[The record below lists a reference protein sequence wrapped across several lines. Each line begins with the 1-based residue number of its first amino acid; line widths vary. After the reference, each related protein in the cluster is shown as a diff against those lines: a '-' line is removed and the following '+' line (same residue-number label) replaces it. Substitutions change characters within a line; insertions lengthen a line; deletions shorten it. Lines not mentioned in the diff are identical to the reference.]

1 MSDTYQWIKQ
11 RPTLTW
17 VRFLGVIVI
26 ISFAL
31 SGYTVVRQSQAAA
44 ERAADKKAANTSQVA
59 RCYQQ
64 VRDSPDF
71 LRILDLLDAL
81 ATNSIIANREALK
94 LGGDDPLRAI
104 RRSSLRRLVP
114 ARKNLRRFVERA
126 NASVPTLRS
135 CDRLA
140 SSLDVSPAPF
150 RKKP

>member
-64 VRDSPDF
+64 VRDSPDVI
-71 LRILDLLDAL
+71 RILSLIDTL
-81 ATNSIIANREALK
+81 ATNSIVVNRQVLATDTQDTLRPIRQASLK
-94 LGGDDPLRAI
+94 
-104 RRSSLRRLVP
+104 RLVP
-114 ARKNLRRFVERA
+114 ARKTLRVFIARA
-126 NASVPTLRS
+126 TGQMPTLKS
-135 CDRLA
+135 CDQLA
-140 SSLDVSPAPF
+140 SSLDVNPAPF